1 MVFDFTGKTVWV
13 TGAGKGIGY
22 VTALAFADAGA
33 KVTGFDLA
41 FPQENYPFV
50 IETLDVSDAAQVSD
64 VCGRLLAVEER
75 LDVLVNA
82 AGILR
87 MGATDQLSQEDWQQ
101 TFAVN
106 VGGAFNLFQQ
116 TMGQFRRQQSGAIV
130 TVASDAAHTPRIG
143 MSAYGASKAA
153 LKSLALT
160 VGLELAG
167 SGVRCNLVSPG
178 STDTDMQRTLW
189 TCDDAEQQRIRGF
202 GEQFKL
208 GIPLGK
214 IARPQEI
221 ASTILFL
228 ASDAASHITLQDI
241 VVDGGSTLGGVMIW
255 KRHLSLDALN
265 ATSQNTLVAHLG
277 IVYTRLGDDTLE
289 AEMPVDAR
297 THQPFG
303 LLHGGASAAL
313 AETLGSMAGFLM
325 TRDGQNVV
333 GTELNATHHRAVA
346 QGTVRG
352 VCQPLH
358 LGRSS
363 QSWEIVVFDEQGR
376 RCCTCRLSTMVLG

>member
-1 MVFDFTGKTVWV
+1 MDFSGNNVWV

-22 VTALAFADAGA
+22 ATALAFVEAGA
-33 KVTGFDLA
+33 KVTGFDQA
-41 FPQENYPFV
+41 FAQEQYPFATEV
-50 IETLDVSDAAQVSD
+50 MDVADAAQVAQ
-64 VCGRLLAVEER
+64 VCQRLLAETER

-116 TMGQFRRQQSGAIV
+116 TMNQFRRQQGGAIV

-153 LKSLALT
+153 LKSLALS

-167 SGVRCNLVSPG
+167 SGVRCNVVSPG

-189 TCDDAEQQRIRGF
+189 VSDDAEEQRIRGF

-221 ASTILFL
+221 ANTILFL
-228 ASDAASHITLQDI
+228 ASDLASHITLQDI
-241 VVDGGSTLGGVMIW
+241 VVDGGSTLG
-255 KRHLSLDALN
+255 A
-265 ATSQNTLVAHLG
+265 
-277 IVYTRLGDDTLE
+277 
-289 AEMPVDAR
+289 
-297 THQPFG
+297 
-303 LLHGGASAAL
+303 
-313 AETLGSMAGFLM
+313 
-325 TRDGQNVV
+325 
-333 GTELNATHHRAVA
+333 
-346 QGTVRG
+346 
-352 VCQPLH
+352 
-358 LGRSS
+358 
-363 QSWEIVVFDEQGR
+363 
-376 RCCTCRLSTMVLG
+376 

>member
-1 MVFDFTGKTVWV
+1 MTGFDFSDKTVWV

-22 VTALAFADAGA
+22 ATALAFVDAGA
-33 KVTGFDLA
+33 RLIGFDRE
-41 FPQENYPFV
+41 FTQENYPFATEV
-50 IETLDVSDAAQVSD
+50 MDVADAAQVAQ
-64 VCGRLLAVEER
+64 VCQRVLQKTPR

-87 MGATDQLSQEDWQQ
+87 MGATDALSVDDWQQ

-106 VGGAFNLFQQ
+106 VGGAFNLFSQ
-116 TMGQFRRQQSGAIV
+116 TMAQFRRQQGGAIV

-167 SGVRCNLVSPG
+167 CGVRCNVVSPG

-189 TCDDAEQQRIRGF
+189 VSEDAEQQRIRGF

-221 ASTILFL
+221 ANTILFL
-228 ASDAASHITLQDI
+228 ASDLASHITLQDI
-241 VVDGGSTLGGVMIW
+241 VVDGGSTLG
-255 KRHLSLDALN
+255 A
-265 ATSQNTLVAHLG
+265 
-277 IVYTRLGDDTLE
+277 
-289 AEMPVDAR
+289 
-297 THQPFG
+297 
-303 LLHGGASAAL
+303 
-313 AETLGSMAGFLM
+313 
-325 TRDGQNVV
+325 
-333 GTELNATHHRAVA
+333 
-346 QGTVRG
+346 
-352 VCQPLH
+352 
-358 LGRSS
+358 
-363 QSWEIVVFDEQGR
+363 
-376 RCCTCRLSTMVLG
+376 

>member
-1 MVFDFTGKTVWV
+1 MASFDFSDKTVWV

-22 VTALAFADAGA
+22 ATALAFVDAGA
-33 KVTGFDLA
+33 RVFGFDRE
-41 FPQENYPFV
+41 FTQENYPFATEV
-50 IETLDVSDAAQVSD
+50 MDVADAAQVAQ
-64 VCGRLLAVEER
+64 VCQRVLQKTLR

-87 MGATDQLSQEDWQQ
+87 MGATDALSVDDWQQ

-106 VGGAFNLFQQ
+106 VGGAFNLFSQ
-116 TMGQFRRQQSGAIV
+116 TMAQFRRQQGGAIV

-167 SGVRCNLVSPG
+167 CGVRCNVVSPG

-189 TCDDAEQQRIRGF
+189 VSEDAEQQRICGF

-221 ASTILFL
+221 ANTILFL
-228 ASDAASHITLQDI
+228 ASDLASHITLQDI
-241 VVDGGSTLGGVMIW
+241 VVDGGSTLG
-255 KRHLSLDALN
+255 A
-265 ATSQNTLVAHLG
+265 
-277 IVYTRLGDDTLE
+277 
-289 AEMPVDAR
+289 
-297 THQPFG
+297 
-303 LLHGGASAAL
+303 
-313 AETLGSMAGFLM
+313 
-325 TRDGQNVV
+325 
-333 GTELNATHHRAVA
+333 
-346 QGTVRG
+346 
-352 VCQPLH
+352 
-358 LGRSS
+358 
-363 QSWEIVVFDEQGR
+363 
-376 RCCTCRLSTMVLG
+376 

>member
-1 MVFDFTGKTVWV
+1 MDFSDKTVWV

-22 VTALAFADAGA
+22 ATALAFVDAGA
-33 KVTGFDLA
+33 RVIGFDRE
-41 FPQENYPFV
+41 FTQENYPFATEV
-50 IETLDVSDAAQVSD
+50 MDVADAAQVAQ
-64 VCGRLLAVEER
+64 VCQRVLQKTPR

-87 MGATDQLSQEDWQQ
+87 MGATDALSVDDWQQ

-106 VGGAFNLFQQ
+106 VGGAFNLFSQ
-116 TMGQFRRQQSGAIV
+116 TMAQFRRQQGGAIV

-167 SGVRCNLVSPG
+167 CGVRCNVVSPG

-189 TCDDAEQQRIRGF
+189 VSEDAEQQRIRGF

-221 ASTILFL
+221 ANTILFL
-228 ASDAASHITLQDI
+228 ASDLASHITLQDI
-241 VVDGGSTLGGVMIW
+241 VVDGGSTLG
-255 KRHLSLDALN
+255 A
-265 ATSQNTLVAHLG
+265 
-277 IVYTRLGDDTLE
+277 
-289 AEMPVDAR
+289 
-297 THQPFG
+297 
-303 LLHGGASAAL
+303 
-313 AETLGSMAGFLM
+313 
-325 TRDGQNVV
+325 
-333 GTELNATHHRAVA
+333 
-346 QGTVRG
+346 
-352 VCQPLH
+352 
-358 LGRSS
+358 
-363 QSWEIVVFDEQGR
+363 
-376 RCCTCRLSTMVLG
+376 

>member
-1 MVFDFTGKTVWV
+1 MTGFDFSDKTVWV

-22 VTALAFADAGA
+22 ATALAFVDAGA
-33 KVTGFDLA
+33 RVIGFDRE
-41 FPQENYPFV
+41 FTQENYPFATEV
-50 IETLDVSDAAQVSD
+50 MDVADAAQVAQ
-64 VCGRLLAVEER
+64 VCQRVLQKTPR

-87 MGATDQLSQEDWQQ
+87 MGATDALSLDDWQQ

-106 VGGAFNLFQQ
+106 VGGAFNLFSQ
-116 TMGQFRRQQSGAIV
+116 TMAQFRRQQGGAIV

-167 SGVRCNLVSPG
+167 CGVRCNVVSPG

-189 TCDDAEQQRIRGF
+189 VSEDAEQQRIRGF

-221 ASTILFL
+221 ANTILFL
-228 ASDAASHITLQDI
+228 ASDLASHITLQDI
-241 VVDGGSTLGGVMIW
+241 VVDGGSTLG
-255 KRHLSLDALN
+255 A
-265 ATSQNTLVAHLG
+265 
-277 IVYTRLGDDTLE
+277 
-289 AEMPVDAR
+289 
-297 THQPFG
+297 
-303 LLHGGASAAL
+303 
-313 AETLGSMAGFLM
+313 
-325 TRDGQNVV
+325 
-333 GTELNATHHRAVA
+333 
-346 QGTVRG
+346 
-352 VCQPLH
+352 
-358 LGRSS
+358 
-363 QSWEIVVFDEQGR
+363 
-376 RCCTCRLSTMVLG
+376 

>member
-1 MVFDFTGKTVWV
+1 MTGFDFSDKTVWV

-22 VTALAFADAGA
+22 ATALAFVDAGA
-33 KVTGFDLA
+33 RVIGFDRE
-41 FPQENYPFV
+41 FTQESYPFATEV
-50 IETLDVSDAAQVSD
+50 MDVADAAQVAQ
-64 VCGRLLAVEER
+64 VCQRVLQKTPR

-87 MGATDQLSQEDWQQ
+87 MGATDALSVDDWQQ

-106 VGGAFNLFQQ
+106 VGGAFNLFSQ
-116 TMGQFRRQQSGAIV
+116 TMAQFRRQQGGAIV

-167 SGVRCNLVSPG
+167 CGVRCNVVSPG

-189 TCDDAEQQRIRGF
+189 VSEDAEQQRIRGF

-221 ASTILFL
+221 ANTILFL
-228 ASDAASHITLQDI
+228 ASDLASHITLQDI
-241 VVDGGSTLGGVMIW
+241 VVDGGSTLG
-255 KRHLSLDALN
+255 A
-265 ATSQNTLVAHLG
+265 
-277 IVYTRLGDDTLE
+277 
-289 AEMPVDAR
+289 
-297 THQPFG
+297 
-303 LLHGGASAAL
+303 
-313 AETLGSMAGFLM
+313 
-325 TRDGQNVV
+325 
-333 GTELNATHHRAVA
+333 
-346 QGTVRG
+346 
-352 VCQPLH
+352 
-358 LGRSS
+358 
-363 QSWEIVVFDEQGR
+363 
-376 RCCTCRLSTMVLG
+376 

>member
-1 MVFDFTGKTVWV
+1 MPCIDFSDKTVWV

-22 VTALAFADAGA
+22 ATALAFVDAGA
-33 KVTGFDLA
+33 RVIGFDRE
-41 FPQENYPFV
+41 FTQENYPFATEV
-50 IETLDVSDAAQVSD
+50 MDVADATQVAQVCQR
-64 VCGRLLAVEER
+64 VLQKTPR

-87 MGATDQLSQEDWQQ
+87 MGATDALSVDDWQQ

-106 VGGAFNLFQQ
+106 VGGAFNLFSQ
-116 TMGQFRRQQSGAIV
+116 TMAQFRRQQGGAIV

-167 SGVRCNLVSPG
+167 CGVRCNVVSPG

-189 TCDDAEQQRIRGF
+189 VSEDAEQQRIRGF

-221 ASTILFL
+221 ANTILFL
-228 ASDAASHITLQDI
+228 ASDLASHITLQDI
-241 VVDGGSTLGGVMIW
+241 VVDGGSTLG
-255 KRHLSLDALN
+255 A
-265 ATSQNTLVAHLG
+265 
-277 IVYTRLGDDTLE
+277 
-289 AEMPVDAR
+289 
-297 THQPFG
+297 
-303 LLHGGASAAL
+303 
-313 AETLGSMAGFLM
+313 
-325 TRDGQNVV
+325 
-333 GTELNATHHRAVA
+333 
-346 QGTVRG
+346 
-352 VCQPLH
+352 
-358 LGRSS
+358 
-363 QSWEIVVFDEQGR
+363 
-376 RCCTCRLSTMVLG
+376 

>member
-1 MVFDFTGKTVWV
+1 MASFDFSDKTVWV

-22 VTALAFADAGA
+22 ATALAFVDAGA
-33 KVTGFDLA
+33 RVIGFDRE
-41 FPQENYPFV
+41 FTQENYPFATEV
-50 IETLDVSDAAQVSD
+50 MDVADAAQVTQ
-64 VCGRLLAVEER
+64 VCQRVLQKTPR

-87 MGATDQLSQEDWQQ
+87 MGATDALSVDDWQQ

-106 VGGAFNLFQQ
+106 VGGAFNLFSQ
-116 TMGQFRRQQSGAIV
+116 TMAQFRRQQGGAIV

-167 SGVRCNLVSPG
+167 CGVRCNVVSPG

-189 TCDDAEQQRIRGF
+189 VSEDAEQQRIRGF

-221 ASTILFL
+221 ANTILFL
-228 ASDAASHITLQDI
+228 ASDLASHITLQDI
-241 VVDGGSTLGGVMIW
+241 VVDGGSTLG
-255 KRHLSLDALN
+255 A
-265 ATSQNTLVAHLG
+265 
-277 IVYTRLGDDTLE
+277 
-289 AEMPVDAR
+289 
-297 THQPFG
+297 
-303 LLHGGASAAL
+303 
-313 AETLGSMAGFLM
+313 
-325 TRDGQNVV
+325 
-333 GTELNATHHRAVA
+333 
-346 QGTVRG
+346 
-352 VCQPLH
+352 
-358 LGRSS
+358 
-363 QSWEIVVFDEQGR
+363 
-376 RCCTCRLSTMVLG
+376 

>member
-1 MVFDFTGKTVWV
+1 MACIDFSDKTVWV

-22 VTALAFADAGA
+22 ATALAFVDAGA
-33 KVTGFDLA
+33 RVIDFDRE
-41 FPQENYPFV
+41 FTQENYPFATEV
-50 IETLDVSDAAQVSD
+50 MDVADAAQVAQ
-64 VCGRLLAVEER
+64 VCQRVLQKTPR

-87 MGATDQLSQEDWQQ
+87 MGATDALSVDDWQQ

-106 VGGAFNLFQQ
+106 VGGAFNLFSQ
-116 TMGQFRRQQSGAIV
+116 TMAQFRRQQGGAIV

-167 SGVRCNLVSPG
+167 CGVRCNVVSPG

-189 TCDDAEQQRIRGF
+189 VSEDAEQQRIRGF

-221 ASTILFL
+221 ANTILFL
-228 ASDAASHITLQDI
+228 ASDLASHITLQDI
-241 VVDGGSTLGGVMIW
+241 VVDGGSTLG
-255 KRHLSLDALN
+255 A
-265 ATSQNTLVAHLG
+265 
-277 IVYTRLGDDTLE
+277 
-289 AEMPVDAR
+289 
-297 THQPFG
+297 
-303 LLHGGASAAL
+303 
-313 AETLGSMAGFLM
+313 
-325 TRDGQNVV
+325 
-333 GTELNATHHRAVA
+333 
-346 QGTVRG
+346 
-352 VCQPLH
+352 
-358 LGRSS
+358 
-363 QSWEIVVFDEQGR
+363 
-376 RCCTCRLSTMVLG
+376 

>member
-1 MVFDFTGKTVWV
+1 MTGFDFSDKTVWV

-22 VTALAFADAGA
+22 ATALAFVDAGA
-33 KVTGFDLA
+33 RVIGFDRE
-41 FPQENYPFV
+41 FTQENYPFATEV
-50 IETLDVSDAAQVSD
+50 MDVADAAQVAQ
-64 VCGRLLAVEER
+64 VCQRVLQKTLR

-87 MGATDQLSQEDWQQ
+87 MGATDALSVDDWQQ

-106 VGGAFNLFQQ
+106 VGGAFNLFSQ
-116 TMGQFRRQQSGAIV
+116 TMAQFRRQQGGAIV

-167 SGVRCNLVSPG
+167 CGVRCNVVSPG

-189 TCDDAEQQRIRGF
+189 VSEDAEQQRIRGF

-221 ASTILFL
+221 ANTILFL
-228 ASDAASHITLQDI
+228 ASDLASHITLQDI
-241 VVDGGSTLGGVMIW
+241 VVDGGSTLG
-255 KRHLSLDALN
+255 A
-265 ATSQNTLVAHLG
+265 
-277 IVYTRLGDDTLE
+277 
-289 AEMPVDAR
+289 
-297 THQPFG
+297 
-303 LLHGGASAAL
+303 
-313 AETLGSMAGFLM
+313 
-325 TRDGQNVV
+325 
-333 GTELNATHHRAVA
+333 
-346 QGTVRG
+346 
-352 VCQPLH
+352 
-358 LGRSS
+358 
-363 QSWEIVVFDEQGR
+363 
-376 RCCTCRLSTMVLG
+376 

>member
-1 MVFDFTGKTVWV
+1 MASFDFSDKTVWV

-22 VTALAFADAGA
+22 ATALAFVDAGA
-33 KVTGFDLA
+33 RVIGFDRE
-41 FPQENYPFV
+41 FTQENYPFATEV
-50 IETLDVSDAAQVSD
+50 MDVADAGQVAQVCQR
-64 VCGRLLAVEER
+64 VLQKTPR

-87 MGATDQLSQEDWQQ
+87 MGATDALSVDDWQQ

-106 VGGAFNLFQQ
+106 VGGAFNLFSQ
-116 TMGQFRRQQSGAIV
+116 TMAQFRCQQGGAIV

-167 SGVRCNLVSPG
+167 CGVRCNVVSPG

-189 TCDDAEQQRIRGF
+189 VSEDAEQQRIRGF

-221 ASTILFL
+221 ANTILFL
-228 ASDAASHITLQDI
+228 ASDLASHITLQDI
-241 VVDGGSTLGGVMIW
+241 VVDGGSTLG
-255 KRHLSLDALN
+255 A
-265 ATSQNTLVAHLG
+265 
-277 IVYTRLGDDTLE
+277 
-289 AEMPVDAR
+289 
-297 THQPFG
+297 
-303 LLHGGASAAL
+303 
-313 AETLGSMAGFLM
+313 
-325 TRDGQNVV
+325 
-333 GTELNATHHRAVA
+333 
-346 QGTVRG
+346 
-352 VCQPLH
+352 
-358 LGRSS
+358 
-363 QSWEIVVFDEQGR
+363 
-376 RCCTCRLSTMVLG
+376 

>member
-1 MVFDFTGKTVWV
+1 MPCIDFSDKTVWV

-22 VTALAFADAGA
+22 ATALAFVDAGA
-33 KVTGFDLA
+33 RVIGFDRE
-41 FPQENYPFV
+41 FTQENYPFATEV
-50 IETLDVSDAAQVSD
+50 MDVADAGQVAQVCQR
-64 VCGRLLAVEER
+64 VLQKTPR

-87 MGATDQLSQEDWQQ
+87 MGATDALSVDDWQQ

-106 VGGAFNLFQQ
+106 VGGAFNLFSQ
-116 TMGQFRRQQSGAIV
+116 TMAQFRRQQGGAIV

-167 SGVRCNLVSPG
+167 CGVRCNVVSPG

-189 TCDDAEQQRIRGF
+189 VSEDAEQQRIRGF

-221 ASTILFL
+221 ANTILFL
-228 ASDAASHITLQDI
+228 ASDLASHITLQDF
-241 VVDGGSTLGGVMIW
+241 VVDGGSTLG
-255 KRHLSLDALN
+255 A
-265 ATSQNTLVAHLG
+265 
-277 IVYTRLGDDTLE
+277 
-289 AEMPVDAR
+289 
-297 THQPFG
+297 
-303 LLHGGASAAL
+303 
-313 AETLGSMAGFLM
+313 
-325 TRDGQNVV
+325 
-333 GTELNATHHRAVA
+333 
-346 QGTVRG
+346 
-352 VCQPLH
+352 
-358 LGRSS
+358 
-363 QSWEIVVFDEQGR
+363 
-376 RCCTCRLSTMVLG
+376 

>member
-1 MVFDFTGKTVWV
+1 MTDFDFSDKTVWV

-22 VTALAFADAGA
+22 ATALAFVDAGARVIGFDREFTQESYPFATEVMDVADAGQ
-33 KVTGFDLA
+33 V
-41 FPQENYPFV
+41 
-50 IETLDVSDAAQVSD
+50 AQVCQH
-64 VCGRLLAVEER
+64 VLQKTPR

-87 MGATDQLSQEDWQQ
+87 MGATDALSVDDWQQ

-106 VGGAFNLFQQ
+106 VGGAFNLFSQ
-116 TMGQFRRQQSGAIV
+116 TMAQFRRQQGGAIV

-167 SGVRCNLVSPG
+167 CGVRCNVVSPG

-189 TCDDAEQQRIRGF
+189 VSEDAEQQRIRGF

-221 ASTILFL
+221 ANTILFL
-228 ASDAASHITLQDI
+228 ASDLASHITLQDI
-241 VVDGGSTLGGVMIW
+241 VVDGGSTLG
-255 KRHLSLDALN
+255 A
-265 ATSQNTLVAHLG
+265 
-277 IVYTRLGDDTLE
+277 
-289 AEMPVDAR
+289 
-297 THQPFG
+297 
-303 LLHGGASAAL
+303 
-313 AETLGSMAGFLM
+313 
-325 TRDGQNVV
+325 
-333 GTELNATHHRAVA
+333 
-346 QGTVRG
+346 
-352 VCQPLH
+352 
-358 LGRSS
+358 
-363 QSWEIVVFDEQGR
+363 
-376 RCCTCRLSTMVLG
+376 

>member
-1 MVFDFTGKTVWV
+1 MTGFDFSDKTVWV

-22 VTALAFADAGA
+22 ATALAFVDAGA
-33 KVTGFDLA
+33 RVIGFDRE
-41 FPQENYPFV
+41 FTQENYPFATEV
-50 IETLDVSDAAQVSD
+50 MDVADAGQVAQVCQR
-64 VCGRLLAVEER
+64 VLQKTPR

-87 MGATDQLSQEDWQQ
+87 IGATDALSVDDWQQ

-106 VGGAFNLFQQ
+106 VGGAFNLFSQ
-116 TMGQFRRQQSGAIV
+116 TMAQFRRQQGGAIV

-167 SGVRCNLVSPG
+167 CGVRCNVVSPG

-189 TCDDAEQQRIRGF
+189 VSEDAEQQRIRGF

-221 ASTILFL
+221 ANTILFL
-228 ASDAASHITLQDI
+228 ASDLASHITLQDI
-241 VVDGGSTLGGVMIW
+241 VVDGGSTLG
-255 KRHLSLDALN
+255 A
-265 ATSQNTLVAHLG
+265 
-277 IVYTRLGDDTLE
+277 
-289 AEMPVDAR
+289 
-297 THQPFG
+297 
-303 LLHGGASAAL
+303 
-313 AETLGSMAGFLM
+313 
-325 TRDGQNVV
+325 
-333 GTELNATHHRAVA
+333 
-346 QGTVRG
+346 
-352 VCQPLH
+352 
-358 LGRSS
+358 
-363 QSWEIVVFDEQGR
+363 
-376 RCCTCRLSTMVLG
+376 

>member
-1 MVFDFTGKTVWV
+1 MACIDFSDKTVWV

-22 VTALAFADAGA
+22 ATALAFVDAGA
-33 KVTGFDLA
+33 RVIGFDRE
-41 FPQENYPFV
+41 FTQENYPFATEV
-50 IETLDVSDAAQVSD
+50 MDVADAAQVAQ
-64 VCGRLLAVEER
+64 VCQRALQKTPR

-87 MGATDQLSQEDWQQ
+87 MGATDALSVDDWQQ

-106 VGGAFNLFQQ
+106 VGGAFNLFSQ
-116 TMGQFRRQQSGAIV
+116 TMAQFRRQQGGAIV

-167 SGVRCNLVSPG
+167 CGVRCNVVSPG

-189 TCDDAEQQRIRGF
+189 VSEDAEQQRIRGF

-221 ASTILFL
+221 ANTILFL
-228 ASDAASHITLQDI
+228 ASDLASHITLQDI
-241 VVDGGSTLGGVMIW
+241 VVDGGSTLG
-255 KRHLSLDALN
+255 A
-265 ATSQNTLVAHLG
+265 
-277 IVYTRLGDDTLE
+277 
-289 AEMPVDAR
+289 
-297 THQPFG
+297 
-303 LLHGGASAAL
+303 
-313 AETLGSMAGFLM
+313 
-325 TRDGQNVV
+325 
-333 GTELNATHHRAVA
+333 
-346 QGTVRG
+346 
-352 VCQPLH
+352 
-358 LGRSS
+358 
-363 QSWEIVVFDEQGR
+363 
-376 RCCTCRLSTMVLG
+376 

>member
-1 MVFDFTGKTVWV
+1 MASFDFSDKTVWV

-22 VTALAFADAGA
+22 ATALAFVDAGA
-33 KVTGFDLA
+33 RVIGFDRE
-41 FPQENYPFV
+41 FTQENYPFATEV
-50 IETLDVSDAAQVSD
+50 MDVADAAQVAQ
-64 VCGRLLAVEER
+64 VCQRVLQKTPL

-87 MGATDQLSQEDWQQ
+87 MGATDALSVDDWQQ

-106 VGGAFNLFQQ
+106 VGGAFNLFSQ
-116 TMGQFRRQQSGAIV
+116 TMTQFRRQQGGAIV

-167 SGVRCNLVSPG
+167 CGVRCNVVSPG

-189 TCDDAEQQRIRGF
+189 VSEDAEQQRIRGF

-221 ASTILFL
+221 ANTILFL
-228 ASDAASHITLQDI
+228 ASDLASHITLQDI
-241 VVDGGSTLGGVMIW
+241 VVDGGSTLG
-255 KRHLSLDALN
+255 A
-265 ATSQNTLVAHLG
+265 
-277 IVYTRLGDDTLE
+277 
-289 AEMPVDAR
+289 
-297 THQPFG
+297 
-303 LLHGGASAAL
+303 
-313 AETLGSMAGFLM
+313 
-325 TRDGQNVV
+325 
-333 GTELNATHHRAVA
+333 
-346 QGTVRG
+346 
-352 VCQPLH
+352 
-358 LGRSS
+358 
-363 QSWEIVVFDEQGR
+363 
-376 RCCTCRLSTMVLG
+376 